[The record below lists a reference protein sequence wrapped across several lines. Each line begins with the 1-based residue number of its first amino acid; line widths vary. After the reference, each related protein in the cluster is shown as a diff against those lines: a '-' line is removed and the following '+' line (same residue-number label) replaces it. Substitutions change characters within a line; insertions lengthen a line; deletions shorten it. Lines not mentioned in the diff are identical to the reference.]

1 MSPLRDTRHVM
12 RLPAPERDL
21 RPRVDLTA
29 NDRLKAGVRNRFH
42 WSVVGSV
49 VIHVA
54 LIVGWP
60 EIEVSALFDGTST
73 ASGPMEL
80 VTLGS
85 LPGPGRL
92 GVLRPVTPVEDDAAT
107 PEEEEEDGSGGL
119 ELIRSGMP
127 AGERLGGATLERLAS
142 LTPSVVGPLPEPEA
156 AEPAADSTDPGD
168 GTEPEASE
176 GEDPEGLRIREG
188 TSDLTY
194 ERLSNEELLELE
206 RLSAL
211 RPELALVSPSSWLM
225 VQNPTEV
232 GAFMRERFRSPERD
246 EAPRGYLSVSV
257 WIDERGSVE
266 WAEINRSSGRPE
278 LDASALELFQ
288 RVVAFRPARDEG
300 LRVPVAAIFWLMW

>member
-1 MSPLRDTRHVM
+1 
-12 RLPAPERDL
+12 
-21 RPRVDLTA
+21 
-29 NDRLKAGVRNRFH
+29 
-42 WSVVGSV
+42 
-49 VIHVA
+49 
-54 LIVGWP
+54 
-60 EIEVSALFDGTST
+60 
-73 ASGPMEL
+73 MEL

-92 GVLRPVTPVEDDAAT
+92 GFLRPAMPVEDAAE
-107 PEEEEEDGSGGL
+107 PEEDEEEEEEEGSGGL
-119 ELIRSGMP
+119 ELIRSGMA

-142 LTPSVVGPLPEPEA
+142 LTPSVIGPVP
-156 AEPAADSTDPGD
+156 EPAAESPDSADAGD
-168 GTEPEASE
+168 GTDPRASD

-211 RPELALVSPSSWLM
+211 RPELALLSPSSWLM

-232 GAFMRERFRSPERD
+232 GAFMRDRFRSPAPD
-246 EAPRGYLSVSV
+246 EKPQGYLSVSV

-288 RVVAFRPARDEG
+288 RVVAFRPARNEG

>member
-1 MSPLRDTRHVM
+1 MSPFRDSRYVM
-12 RLPAPERDL
+12 RLPAPERDH
-21 RPRVDLTA
+21 RPRVDRTA

-42 WSVVGSV
+42 WSIVGSV
-49 VIHVA
+49 VIHGA
-54 LIVGWP
+54 LIAGWP
-60 EIEVSALFDGTST
+60 EFERAALFDGTST
-73 ASGPMEL
+73 RSGAMEL

-92 GVLRPVTPVEDDAAT
+92 GILRPATPVETVAEPEDDH
-107 PEEEEEDGSGGL
+107 EEEEGSGGL
-119 ELIRSGMP
+119 ELIRSGMT

-142 LTPSVVGPLPEPEA
+142 LTPSFVGPLPEPDDDA
-156 AEPAADSTDPGD
+156 PPDSTDAGD
-168 GTEPEASE
+168 GTDPQASD
-176 GEDPEGLRIREG
+176 GEDPDGLRIREG
-188 TSDLTY
+188 TSELTY

-211 RPELALVSPSSWLM
+211 RPELALLSPSSWLM

-232 GAFMRERFRSPERD
+232 GAFMRDRFRSPAPD
-246 EAPRGYLSVSV
+246 EKPQGYLSVSV

-288 RVVAFRPARDEG
+288 RVVAFRPARNEG